1 MAGNGQ
7 APANGYNNCFNRG
20 EPGHFSRWCL
30 KRGQRPVGNAI
41 VPVQAPAQAPLLT
54 LPSTSGETPVVTTNQ
69 HFNRGGGW
77 VRTNQRVEVLEGTVA
92 MLKNQHD
99 AEEEKERAK
108 KEEEEKLKRE
118 RSEEER
124 RQRDK
129 KEREDFQTNLVELMN
144 SKLNLVVEK
153 LGGNK
158 GVQKEKS
165 ELEIMK
171 TQLAELQRTKTQLAE
186 LQRTKTQLAEL
197 QRTKTT
203 AGSSRDDPGL
213 VERLLQEQDELR
225 KRLLNNNEKS
235 ERRLVALEE
244 RLLQKEKEKEDMAK
258 ELESW
263 KQEALRLGNKR
274 GHVVVSTPTS
284 DARVRPR
291 VTSRSPAV
299 IRSEQY
305 REMCQRNAAEV
316 ELLKEMR
323 LKELNRRREAEQEL
337 EKYKEMVARAEAE
350 KIKTPVPPL
359 ATDLR
364 AKLDAVAEKSMMK
377 SNGRKV
383 TEETE
388 QVNDKDMFVKENRK
402 ELRKK
407 NKDEI
412 TSICRKEGVTYT
424 TLEATKELIV
434 QRRAERAFEGETSGK
449 GKEVMVEVYEDHET
463 GKQIGSKVDGCDS
476 ASS

>member
-1 MAGNGQ
+1 
-7 APANGYNNCFNRG
+7 
-20 EPGHFSRWCL
+20 
-30 KRGQRPVGNAI
+30 
-41 VPVQAPAQAPLLT
+41 
-54 LPSTSGETPVVTTNQ
+54 
-69 HFNRGGGW
+69 
-77 VRTNQRVEVLEGTVA
+77 